1 MVPKSQILLII
12 SVLVVKMQLF
22 IDFTAKLP
30 AFSVLV
36 AIVTPLVFRLV
47 IACRPSVVAA

>member
-1 MVPKSQILLII
+1 MMPKSQILLII

-36 AIVTPLVFRLV
+36 FRLV
-47 IACRPSVVAA
+47 IACLPSVVAA